1 MSWIFVSGY
10 CELVGGGVHYK
21 QGRGQFNLCKIMINQ
36 QLIDY
41 IKQQS
46 QQGVSPENIKNA
58 LRLNNWTDTDINQA
72 YSSLSTSAPVSK
84 FNKKIIWIPAV
95 LLLLVAG
102 GVFAFISYT
111 SKLVAVVSPALDT
124 STPTPTSTDV
134 SVSTNPVSKTTTTS
148 NPDIGRVTA
157 IMVDICQGYLTSNN
171 SLIIKHASIQ
181 TVGFLSG
188 VKLDPASACTVNKI
202 YQSNTNIIANVTV
215 VSTPSEKLSTKLSPV
230 QDMVFIK
237 EGGDWK
243 FDMTATIKF
252 AMDQSKAKA
261 GTGDPNGF
269 VDLVITSAIV
279 SPSHPI
285 VNSKE
290 IQIVI
295 TIKNIGTKT
304 SDSGAL
310 LVADLLGF
318 NDEVPM
324 TGGNYGPLAAGGTV
338 KWTWYPY
345 KYNDSFRISDTPGQK
360 TIKIELNPGR
370 TIVES
375 NYTNN
380 VFTQMVQMYSN

>member
-1 MSWIFVSGY
+1 
-10 CELVGGGVHYK
+10 
-21 QGRGQFNLCKIMINQ
+21 MINQ

-58 LRLNNWTDTDINQA
+58 LRSNSWTDADINQA
-72 YSSLSTSAPVSK
+72 YSSLSTSVPISR
-84 FNKKIIWIPAV
+84 FNKKFIWIPAI
-95 LLLLVAG
+95 LLLLIAG

-111 SKLVAVVSPALDT
+111 SKPISAFSPVIET
-124 STPTPTSTDV
+124 STPTTTSTKAP
-134 SVSTNPVSKTTTTS
+134 VSTNNSESKTTTTS
-148 NPDIGRVTA
+148 NPDIDRVTA

-171 SLIIKHASIQ
+171 SLIIKHASTQ
-181 TVGFLSG
+181 TVSFLSG
-188 VKLDPASACTVNKI
+188 AKLDPVSACTVNKI
-202 YQSNTNIIANVTV
+202 YQSSSNIVANVTV
-215 VSTPSEKLSTKLSPV
+215 ISTPSEKLSTKLSPV

-285 VNSKE
+285 VNSKDV
-290 IQIVI
+290 QVVV

-304 SDSGAL
+304 SDSGAP

-318 NDEVPM
+318 KDEVPM

-338 KWTWYPY
+338 EWTWYPY
-345 KYNDSFRISDTPGQK
+345 KYNDSFKISDTPGQK
-360 TIKIELNPGR
+360 TIKIELNPDR
-370 TIVES
+370 TIVEN
-375 NYTNN
+375 NYTNDI
-380 VFTQMVQMYSN
+380 FTQMVQMYSN